1 MRSVIDRLRALPW
14 WMRSSLAALA
24 GGAATL
30 GFAPTGWWPMLI
42 LAIACLTLLALP
54 APSRWQAA
62 ITGFCFGL
70 AWYLTG
76 ITWLSVIFVEDM
88 VALAVLEACYLAVLG
103 LLLRL
108 AGRSRAWPLLAAGSW
123 MLVEYAISNFPF
135 GGFPWLRL
143 GYTTIDS
150 PLAGLLPLV
159 GVPGAGFAL
168 ALVAQLLA
176 WVVLTT
182 GGRRR
187 LLGALAA
194 LAVLLS
200 GLFGA
205 LVPAGAEQG
214 SVKVGY
220 VQGNAPGGGIYGLGA
235 PRTITYNHLAETQ
248 RLAAKVDAGELP
260 KPDFVV
266 WPENGTDL
274 DPFRDVQTGAAVG
287 AAVAAVG
294 VPILVGTITEDPVAY
309 ERQTAAIMWY
319 PDTGP
324 GARYDKRNLVP
335 FGEWVPLRSI
345 LEPLFPVVRYV
356 GAQSIPGVGPGVLP
370 VNGVE
375 ELQAV
380 ETGHAQVGHHGGRP
394 PNRDGR
400 KRDYLRGFGMQFWGC
415 GAGMGASF
423 AKSLPGFGADFKK
436 GVKQRYPALV
446 AVHPYGEVLPQRYNR
461 VTVEGTA
468 KDKYGIPVAR
478 IEYKIGENERKMIP
492 EMYDA
497 AESIL
502 KAAKAEILPFERGW
516 LDKLGSAIHEHGT
529 VRMGTDPKRAALNGY
544 CQFHEVKNLFCV
556 DGAAFPTATEK
567 NPTLTI
573 LANTWRSTDYLAAE
587 MKAGRL

>member
-220 VQGNAPGGGIYGLGA
+220 VQGNAPGGGIFGLGA
-235 PRTITYNHLAETQ
+235 PRTITYNHLAETK

-370 VNGVE
+370 VNLPGRTIQVGDLICYEVAFDGTVHDTVRGGSQVNVVQSSNAMYVGTRQVAQQFAITRVRAAELRREILVVTTTGTSGLIRPDGSVAFTLPEFQPASGVAD
-375 ELQAV
+375 LPLRTGATPAV
-380 ETGHAQVGHHGGRP
+380 EYSQTLELLGLALTV
-394 PNRDGR
+394 
-400 KRDYLRGFGMQFWGC
+400 LSLGFTWWRHRVRQNGSS
-415 GAGMGASF
+415 ASTQET
-423 AKSLPGFGADFKK
+423 P
-436 GVKQRYPALV
+436 
-446 AVHPYGEVLPQRYNR
+446 
-461 VTVEGTA
+461 
-468 KDKYGIPVAR
+468 
-478 IEYKIGENERKMIP
+478 
-492 EMYDA
+492 
-497 AESIL
+497 
-502 KAAKAEILPFERGW
+502 
-516 LDKLGSAIHEHGT
+516 
-529 VRMGTDPKRAALNGY
+529 
-544 CQFHEVKNLFCV
+544 
-556 DGAAFPTATEK
+556 
-567 NPTLTI
+567 
-573 LANTWRSTDYLAAE
+573 
-587 MKAGRL
+587 